1 MSQRRL
7 PVEGFPNRPT
17 VEEPGRNVLMRLLIG
32 LALLVPVLVV
42 YWYTNIGPA
51 LSTFQM
57 SLTKTGPLDRG
68 NAQFV
73 GSANYDAL
81 FQDPY
86 LGQIIGYTLSMLAA
100 RVLIAAVVPLLVGAL
115 VGGQPG
121 AGRRFNRFLLGAA
134 AAFLSPVGL
143 AALWGVFASPVWGR
157 NPSPLNPTPGWLQ
170 MASIDGARTSLLLL
184 DGLITAGIG
193 AAAGG
198 AMFMAVLRGRSVS
211 PSAGRAGIGAWLL
224 GVLLALASLPE
235 MFTLPYILTG
245 GGPVR
250 STTTF
255 TLQLF
260 QQGLLRFNFGAAA
273 AMEVVLLLFASVVA
287 FLIWAVIAGLRLRL
301 MFTPPAPPVEGS
313 GVFSL
318 LSVPLILIIGLPA
331 VLLTLWGF
339 GIVAANGG
347 FTRLYEVVDIGGA
360 LRNAINGPWLAIWLV
375 QIPVAY
381 LAALAL
387 GFVVRPAS
395 VLAENLLFLP
405 LLVFAFLPA
414 EGLFIQW
421 FNMMRQQ
428 GALNTQLVVGFAW
441 LTGPISL
448 LVFKLF
454 FDGASEKYRAAR
466 AADQTATDAFINTVF
481 LPSLAIVLV
490 VGAALSF
497 ISANALLWPLT
508 VTNESALFGL
518 PTAVIQVRGQFMGRG
533 NEVAVGAGVLL
544 IGLLALIFAPVFALL
559 HVLVLDRL
567 ALVAGPD
574 VVTEKPRASAAPNPY
589 PGSFDVVEP
598 VERRGSL

>member
-1 MSQRRL
+1 MDAFPSNPVVTQDSQ
-7 PVEGFPNRPT
+7 
-17 VEEPGRNVLMRLLIG
+17 PGSNLLLRLLIG

-42 YWYTNIGPA
+42 YWYTNVNPA
-51 LSTFQM
+51 LKTFQM
-57 SLTKTGPLDRG
+57 STTKTGPLSSQK
-68 NAQFV
+68 AQSV
-73 GSANYDAL
+73 GSANYESL
-81 FQDPY
+81 FNDPAM
-86 LGQIIGYTLSMLAA
+86 GQIISYTASVLAA

-143 AALWGVFASPVWGR
+143 AALWSVFASPLWGR
-157 NPSPLNPTPGWLQ
+157 NPSPLNPTPSWL
-170 MASIDGARTSLLLL
+170 MLASIDGARTSLLLL

-198 AMFMAVLRGRSVS
+198 AMFMAVMRGRSVS
-211 PSAGRAGIGAWLL
+211 SSAGRAGIGAWLL

-235 MFTLPYILTG
+235 MFALPFIITA
-245 GGPVR
+245 GGPGR
-250 STTTF
+250 ATTTY
-255 TLQLF
+255 TLQMYNVA
-260 QQGLLRFNFGAAA
+260 LRFFNLGQAA
-273 AMEVVLLLFASVVA
+273 AMQVFLLLFAAGVA
-287 FLIWAVIAGLRLRL
+287 VLIWAVVAGLRLRL

-339 GIVAANGG
+339 GVVAANGG
-347 FTRLYEVVDIGGA
+347 FSRLYELVDVGGA

-375 QIPVAY
+375 QIPIAY

-387 GFVVRPAS
+387 GFVIRPAS
-395 VLAENLLFLP
+395 TLFENLLFLP
-405 LLVFAFLPA
+405 LLVIAFLPV
-414 EGLFIQW
+414 EGLFVQW
-421 FNMMRQQ
+421 FTMMRDQ
-428 GALNTQLVVGFAW
+428 GALNTQLVAGFAW

-454 FDGASEKYRAAR
+454 FDGASEKYRVAR
-466 AADQTATDAFINTVF
+466 NSDQTATDAFVNTVF
-481 LPSLAIVLV
+481 LPSLAVVLV

-497 ISANALLWPLT
+497 ISANALLWPLA
-508 VTNESALFGL
+508 VTNERLLYGL
-518 PTAVIQVRGQFMGRG
+518 PTAVMMLRGQFAGAG
-533 NEVAVGAGVLL
+533 NEVIVGGAILL
-544 IGLLALIFAPVFALL
+544 IGLLALVFAPAFALL

-574 VVTEKPRASAAPNPY
+574 VVIEKAPPAPNVY
-589 PGSFDVVEP
+589 PAGFGVVEP
-598 VERRGSL
+598 LDRRGGL